1 MPRKYKPVT
10 CNKTDFMKLLQL
22 SKDQSK
28 PRLSKRAQMVL
39 QCIQGKQIK
48 DIAIEFGER
57 PNTVIL
63 WRDRFSKEGPDGLFN
78 LPRGKHANVYGSDFK
93 NRLLLA
99 LDSSPPDGYERW
111 TGGLLAVKLG
121 VPPDVV
127 WRYLRKEKINL
138 REISPAGN
146 PGTGNPETPKEDYTV
161 TLHFQLRKDKLMNQ
175 NTNPPSPNS
184 SPEEKMDLEII
195 ARIKGKDGT
204 VIEKKVCL
212 DQVLPSVFDFD
223 LSTKEGFLR
232 DFDTLEKAVLTAR
245 NQVAADLTEGYME
258 AASKKKGQ
266 RREKG
271 TAVLC
276 RSRTGQASL

>member
-10 CNKTDFMKLLQL
+10 CSKKDFITLLQL
-22 SKDQSK
+22 SNDPSK

-63 WRDRFSKEGPDGLFN
+63 WRDRFSKEGPEGLFN
-78 LPRGKHANVYGSDFK
+78 LPRGKHANVYGPDFK

-121 VPPDVV
+121 VSPDVV

-138 REISPAGN
+138 REIPPAGN
-146 PGTGNPETPKEDYTV
+146 PGTGIPEAPKDDYIV
-161 TLHFQLRKDKLMNQ
+161 TLHFQLRKDKLMDKKTNQ
-175 NTNPPSPNS
+175 PSPNS
-184 SPEEKMDLEII
+184 SSEEKMDLEII
-195 ARIKGKDGT
+195 ARVKDKNGT
-204 VIEKKVCL
+204 VIEKNVCL
-212 DQVLPSVFDFD
+212 DQVLPNVSDFD

-232 DFDTLEKAVLTAR
+232 DFDALEKAVLTAR
-245 NQVAADLTEGYME
+245 NQAAAELAEGYME
-258 AASKKKGQ
+258 AASKKNGITTK
-266 RREKG
+266 
-271 TAVLC
+271 
-276 RSRTGQASL
+276 